1 MLCKYLQMIYYHHCR
16 DRRAVYR
23 RVQNVT
29 RPVARVASWKCST
42 YCFNPRLRKVNVP
55 TPLCFHSFMFPQ
67 LYVPTTLCFHSFMF
81 PQLYVPTTLFY
92 HSSVFTDLCSHS
104 SVPTALCS
112 HSSVFTALCSYSSMF
127 LQPYVPTTLCFYVS
141 IFPQL
146 CSLSSMFLYFYD
158 PICGLK
164 KWISL
169 KICIVLSVS

>member
-1 MLCKYLQMIYYHHCR
+1 MIYYHHCR

-55 TPLCFHSFMFPQ
+55 TP
-67 LYVPTTLCFHSFMF
+67 LCFHSFMF

-164 KWISL
+164 KGISL